1 MVLDRQDRI
10 AARDQSPQLV
20 YSLLRLGLPLVSK
33 FDDPDTGL
41 AFDFLADPIPESPD
55 GSRILAGHEHGLIT
69 INLAE
74 ANDAATA
81 FGLRIAPNTGRAPKL
96 AMEIEFVAA
105 GRTISTLVRAWLPQS
120 QPQHG

>member
-1 MVLDRQDRI
+1 MRPTVRTE
-10 AARDQSPQLV
+10 
-20 YSLLRLGLPLVSK
+20 LLQEIKSATGSQH
-33 FDDPDTGL
+33 TGL

-55 GSRILAGHEHGLIT
+55 GSKILARHEHGLIT

-81 FGLRIAPNTGRAPKL
+81 FGLRISPTPDALPSSPWRL
-96 AMEIEFVAA
+96 SSIAA
-105 GRTISTLVRAWLPQS
+105 GRTISTLVRAWLPQP